1 MGESIFGNKKGK
13 VNSMKFIDFF
23 SGVGGFTHGMEL
35 AGHECI
41 GHCEFDKYAEAS
53 YRSMHTITDKQ
64 REYLL
69 TLPLRQRQKEI
80 LKDEYLNGE
89 WYAND
94 VCRVIADDIPRAE
107 CWCFGFPCQD
117 ISIAGHQHGF
127 KGNRSS
133 LFFRITNLIEQ
144 LKEEDRPNTLFIE
157 NVRNLLS
164 VNRGLDFARLLVELD
179 KIGYDAEWEV
189 INSKHHGVPQN
200 RERVFI
206 VGHLRGAGRREVFP
220 IEKAGGENCI
230 KQIGLIGGVKRDN
243 PNRYR
248 VYDREGIAPC
258 LTKCGGGGLEAYI
271 TQPFGVVKTSSKL
284 QELEIANCL
293 TANEDRGVSK
303 QGPSGTAVAI
313 PLAFSEQF
321 GIDKSSKAPQKI
333 DIANCLLARED
344 SGVKT
349 HSAEGTAIAI
359 PVLTPERGNKRQNG
373 RRMKEDGEPSFT
385 LTAQDRHGVA
395 ISVQPND
402 KSGVDEIKIKEAT
415 KKGYALAD
423 KGDSVNLAVPN
434 STTRRGRVG
443 DKVAQ
448 TLDTSCNQGVVV
460 ELYDDCSVWA
470 TWSEKYNCYLAIRK
484 LTPRECFRLQG
495 WEDKYFER
503 AEQLN
508 SNNQLYKQAGNGVT
522 VNVIKH
528 IAERM

>member
-1 MGESIFGNKKGK
+1 
-13 VNSMKFIDFF
+13 
-23 SGVGGFTHGMEL
+23 MEL

-94 VCRVIADDIPRAE
+94 VRRVIAGDIPRAE

-117 ISIAGHQHGF
+117 ISIAGNQHGF

-133 LFFRITNLIEQ
+133 LFFRVTNLVEQ
-144 LKEEDRPNTLFIE
+144 LEEENRPNTLFVE

-206 VGHLRGAGRREVFP
+206 VGHRRGRCGREVFP
-220 IEKAGGENCI
+220 IEGTSREDNVKPLD
-230 KQIGLIGGVKRDN
+230 GLKIS
-243 PNRYR
+243 
-248 VYDREGIAPC
+248 EGTNLIN
-258 LTKCGGGGLEAYI
+258 T
-271 TQPFGVVKTSSKL
+271 TQP
-284 QELEIANCL
+284 
-293 TANEDRGVSK
+293 
-303 QGPSGTAVAI
+303 
-313 PLAFSEQF
+313 F
-321 GIDKSSKAPQKI
+321 GIDKSCNKPRKI
-333 DIANCLLARED
+333 DIANCIIARED
-344 SGVKT
+344 SGVSNHK
-349 HSAEGTAIAI
+349 AEGTAIVI
-359 PVLTPERGNKRQNG
+359 PVLTPERENKRQNG

-395 ISVQPND
+395 IDLKSFSSKTRGQAFRYGHTACLDHNCYQGIVTASNINAIWSD
-402 KSGVDEIKIKEAT
+402 K
-415 KKGYALAD
+415 Y
-423 KGDSVNLAVPN
+423 
-434 STTRRGRVG
+434 
-443 DKVAQ
+443 Q
-448 TLDTSCNQGVVV
+448 
-460 ELYDDCSVWA
+460 
-470 TWSEKYNCYLAIRK
+470 CYLAIRK

-495 WEDKYFER
+495 WEDKYFKR

>member
-1 MGESIFGNKKGK
+1 MDLN
-13 VNSMKFIDFF
+13 N
-23 SGVGGFTHGMEL
+23 
-35 AGHECI
+35 
-41 GHCEFDKYAEAS
+41 
-53 YRSMHTITDKQ
+53 RSMHTITDKQ

-80 LKDEYLNGE
+80 LKEEYLNGE

-94 VCRVIADDIPRAE
+94 VRRVIADDIPRAE

-117 ISIAGHQHGF
+117 ISIAGHQRGF

-133 LFFRITNLIEQ
+133 LFFGITNLIEQ

-157 NVRNLLS
+157 NVKNILS

-179 KIGYDAEWEV
+179 KIGYDAEWQV

-206 VGHLRGAGRREVFP
+206 VGHIRGRCGREVFP
-220 IEKAGGENCI
+220 IERTSREDNVKPLD
-230 KQIGLIGGVKRDN
+230 GLKIS
-243 PNRYR
+243 
-248 VYDREGIAPC
+248 EGTNLIN
-258 LTKCGGGGLEAYI
+258 T
-271 TQPFGVVKTSSKL
+271 TQPFGIDKSCNKPHKID
-284 QELEIANCL
+284 IANCL

-303 QGPSGTAVAI
+303 QGSSGTAIV
-313 PLAFSEQF
+313 
-321 GIDKSSKAPQKI
+321 
-333 DIANCLLARED
+333 
-344 SGVKT
+344 
-349 HSAEGTAIAI
+349 I
-359 PVLTPERGNKRQNG
+359 PVLTPERENKRQNG
-373 RRMKEDGEPSFT
+373 RRFKEDGEQSFT

-402 KSGVDEIKIKEAT
+402 KSGVDEIKVKEAT
-415 KKGYALAD
+415 KKGYAIAD

-443 DKVAQ
+443 NQVAQ

-460 ELYDDCSVWA
+460 ELYDNCSVWA

-495 WEDKYFER
+495 WEDEYFER

>member
-94 VCRVIADDIPRAE
+94 VRRVIADDIPRAE

-157 NVRNLLS
+157 NVKNLLS

-284 QELEIANCL
+284 Q
-293 TANEDRGVSK
+293 
-303 QGPSGTAVAI
+303 
-313 PLAFSEQF
+313 
-321 GIDKSSKAPQKI
+321 
-333 DIANCLLARED
+333 
-344 SGVKT
+344 
-349 HSAEGTAIAI
+349 
-359 PVLTPERGNKRQNG
+359 
-373 RRMKEDGEPSFT
+373 
-385 LTAQDRHGVA
+385 
-395 ISVQPND
+395 
-402 KSGVDEIKIKEAT
+402 
-415 KKGYALAD
+415 
-423 KGDSVNLAVPN
+423 
-434 STTRRGRVG
+434 GRVG
-443 DKVAQ
+443 DQVAQ

-460 ELYDDCSVWA
+460 ELYDNCSVWA

>member
-1 MGESIFGNKKGK
+1 
-13 VNSMKFIDFF
+13 MKFIDFF

-94 VCRVIADDIPRAE
+94 VRRVIADDIPRAE

-127 KGNRSS
+127 KGNRSN

-157 NVRNLLS
+157 NVKNLLS

-206 VGHLRGAGRREVFP
+206 IGRARGTSRCEVFP
-220 IEKAGGENCI
+220 FEESGGENCI
-230 KQIGLIGGVKRDN
+230 KQIGRMKTNNGRDN
-243 PNRYR
+243 PNQYR
-248 VYDREGIAPC
+248 VYDPKGIGPC
-258 LTKCGGGGLEAYI
+258 LGTCGGGGLEPHI
-271 TQPFGVVKTSSKL
+271 IQPFGIDKSCNNPRKID
-284 QELEIANCL
+284 IANCI
-293 TANEDRGVSK
+293 TAQEDSGVSNHK
-303 QGPSGTAVAI
+303 AEGTAVAI
-313 PLAFSEQF
+313 PV
-321 GIDKSSKAPQKI
+321 I
-333 DIANCLLARED
+333 
-344 SGVKT
+344 
-349 HSAEGTAIAI
+349 
-359 PVLTPERGNKRQNG
+359 TPERANKRQNG
-373 RRMKEDGEPSFT
+373 RRFKENGEPSFT

-402 KSGVDEIKIKEAT
+402 KSVDGEIKVKQAT
-415 KKGYALAD
+415 KKGYTLAN
-423 KGDSVNLAVPN
+423 KGDSINLAVPN

-443 DKVAQ
+443 EQVVQ

-484 LTPRECFRLQG
+484 LTPRESFRLQG

>member
-1 MGESIFGNKKGK
+1 
-13 VNSMKFIDFF
+13 
-23 SGVGGFTHGMEL
+23 
-35 AGHECI
+35 
-41 GHCEFDKYAEAS
+41 
-53 YRSMHTITDKQ
+53 
-64 REYLL
+64 
-69 TLPLRQRQKEI
+69 
-80 LKDEYLNGE
+80 
-89 WYAND
+89 
-94 VCRVIADDIPRAE
+94 
-107 CWCFGFPCQD
+107 
-117 ISIAGHQHGF
+117 
-127 KGNRSS
+127 
-133 LFFRITNLIEQ
+133 
-144 LKEEDRPNTLFIE
+144 
-157 NVRNLLS
+157 
-164 VNRGLDFARLLVELD
+164 
-179 KIGYDAEWEV
+179 
-189 INSKHHGVPQN
+189 
-200 RERVFI
+200 
-206 VGHLRGAGRREVFP
+206 
-220 IEKAGGENCI
+220 
-230 KQIGLIGGVKRDN
+230 VKRDN

-258 LTKCGGGGLEAYI
+258 LTKCGGGDLEAYI

-293 TANEDRGVSK
+293 TAKEDRGVSK

-349 HSAEGTAIAI
+349 HSADGTAIAI
-359 PVLTPERGNKRQNG
+359 SVLTPERENKRQNG
-373 RRMKEDGEPSFT
+373 RRMKEEGEPSFT

-415 KKGYALAD
+415 KKGYALAN
-423 KGDSVNLAVPN
+423 KGDSVNLAVPS

-443 DKVAQ
+443 NQVAQ

-460 ELYDDCSVWA
+460 ELYDNCSVWA

>member
-94 VCRVIADDIPRAE
+94 VRRVIADDIPKSE

-144 LKEEDRPNTLFIE
+144 LKEEDRPDTLFIE
-157 NVRNLLS
+157 NVKNLLS

-220 IEKAGGENCI
+220 VEKAGGENCI

-243 PNRYR
+243 PNQYR
-248 VYDREGIAPC
+248 VDDPNGIGPC
-258 LTKCGGGGLEAYI
+258 LGTCGGGGLEPHI
-271 TQPFGVVKTSSKL
+271 IEPFGVVKTSSKF
-284 QELEIANCL
+284 QRIEIANCL
-293 TANEDRGVSK
+293 TACKDRGVSK
-303 QGPSGTAVAI
+303 QGPSGTA
-313 PLAFSEQF
+313 
-321 GIDKSSKAPQKI
+321 
-333 DIANCLLARED
+333 
-344 SGVKT
+344 
-349 HSAEGTAIAI
+349 IAI
-359 PVLTPERGNKRQNG
+359 PVLTPDRVNKRQNG
-373 RRMKEDGEPSFT
+373 RRFKDDGEPSFT

-402 KSGVDEIKIKEAT
+402 KSEGEIKVKEAT

-423 KGDSVNLAVPN
+423 KGDSINLAVPN

-443 DKVAQ
+443 EQVAQ

-460 ELYDDCSVWA
+460 ELYDGCSVWA
-470 TWSEKYNCYLAIRK
+470 TWSDKYNCYLAIRK

-495 WEDKYFER
+495 WEDEYFER

-528 IAERM
+528 IAERI

>member
-1 MGESIFGNKKGK
+1 
-13 VNSMKFIDFF
+13 MKFIDFF

-69 TLPLRQRQKEI
+69 TLPLRQRQKET

-94 VCRVIADDIPRAE
+94 VRRVIADDIPKAE

-144 LKEEDRPNTLFIE
+144 LKEADRPNTLFIE

-179 KIGYDAEWEV
+179 EIGYDAEWQV

-200 RERVFI
+200 RERVFVI
-206 VGHLRGAGRREVFP
+206 GHLRGRGGREVFP
-220 IEKAGGENCI
+220 IEGTSRENNVKPLDSLKTTEVINLI
-230 KQIGLIGGVKRDN
+230 K
-243 PNRYR
+243 
-248 VYDREGIAPC
+248 
-258 LTKCGGGGLEAYI
+258 T
-271 TQPFGVVKTSSKL
+271 TQPFGIDKSCNSPRKID
-284 QELEIANCL
+284 IANCII
-293 TANEDRGVSK
+293 AREDRGISNHK
-303 QGPSGTAVAI
+303 AEGTAVAI
-313 PLAFSEQF
+313 PV
-321 GIDKSSKAPQKI
+321 I
-333 DIANCLLARED
+333 
-344 SGVKT
+344 
-349 HSAEGTAIAI
+349 
-359 PVLTPERGNKRQNG
+359 TPERANKRQNG
-373 RRMKEDGEPSFT
+373 RRFKENGEPFFT

-395 ISVQPND
+395 IDLKAFSSKTRGQPFRY
-402 KSGVDEIKIKEAT
+402 GHTAC
-415 KKGYALAD
+415 
-423 KGDSVNLAVPN
+423 
-434 STTRRGRVG
+434 
-443 DKVAQ
+443 
-448 TLDTSCNQGVVV
+448 LDHDCYQGVVTTNNIN
-460 ELYDDCSVWA
+460 A
-470 TWSEKYNCYLAIRK
+470 IWSDKYQRYLAIRK

-528 IAERM
+528 IAERMYK

>member
-1 MGESIFGNKKGK
+1 
-13 VNSMKFIDFF
+13 MKFIDFF

-69 TLPLRQRQKEI
+69 TLQLRQRQKEI

-94 VCRVIADDIPRAE
+94 VRRVVADDIPRAE

-144 LKEEDRPNTLFIE
+144 LKEEDRPDTLFIE
-157 NVRNLLS
+157 NVKNLLS

-206 VGHLRGAGRREVFP
+206 IGHLRGTSRREVFP
-220 IEKAGGENCI
+220 LEESGGENCI
-230 KQIGLIGGVKRDN
+230 KQIGKMETSSGRDN
-243 PNRYR
+243 PNQYR
-248 VYDREGIAPC
+248 VYDPNGIGPC
-258 LTKCGGGGLEAYI
+258 LGTCGGGGLEPHI
-271 TQPFGVVKTSSKL
+271 IEPFGVVKTSSKL
-284 QELEIANCL
+284 QKIDIANCL
-293 TANEDRGVSK
+293 TANEDRGVSR
-303 QGPSGTAVAI
+303 QGPSGTAIAI
-313 PLAFSEQF
+313 PIVQGTPF
-321 GIDKSSKAPQKI
+321 GIDKSCVNPQTL
-333 DIANCLLARED
+333 DIANCITARED
-344 SGVKT
+344 SGVKN
-349 HSAEGTAIAI
+349 HKAEGTAVAI
-359 PVLTPERGNKRQNG
+359 PVLTPDRINKRQNG
-373 RRMKEDGEPSFT
+373 RRFKEDGEPSFT

-402 KSGVDEIKIKEAT
+402 KSVDGEIKVKEAT
-415 KKGYALAD
+415 KRGYSLAD
-423 KGDSVNLAVPN
+423 KGDSINLAVPN

-443 DKVAQ
+443 EQVAQ

-460 ELYDDCSVWA
+460 ELYDGCSVWA

-484 LTPRECFRLQG
+484 LTPRECLRLQG

-522 VNVIKH
+522 VSVIKH